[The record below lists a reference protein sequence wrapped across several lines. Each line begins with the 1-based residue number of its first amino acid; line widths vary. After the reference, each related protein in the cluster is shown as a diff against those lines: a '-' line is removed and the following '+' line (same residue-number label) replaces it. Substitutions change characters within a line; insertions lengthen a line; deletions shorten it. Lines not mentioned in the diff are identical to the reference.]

1 MSALTMKQLAM
12 QCAMLTPTEKE
23 IARSGAAT
31 VTFEDHGQD
40 FLTWHI
46 KDRHVVGCEPFQA
59 DLWVGLEITTL
70 PMVGLRMGVRLS
82 NGVESFIK
90 YPIKNVEPFRGDVVM
105 GSPA

>member
-12 QCAMLTPTEKE
+12 QCAMLTPIEKE

-40 FLTWHI
+40 FLVWHI

-59 DLWVGLEITTL
+59 DIWTGLEITTL
-70 PMVGLRMGVRLS
+70 PMFGLRMGIRGRD
-82 NGVESFIK
+82 GVERFIK
-90 YPIKNVEPFRGDVVM
+90 YPIAKLEPFRMEGAV
-105 GSPA
+105 S